1 MSIFSK
7 ILDKL
12 GFGKD
17 DKSSGASAAPA
28 AKSPSF
34 NRTPSE
40 SAAGRG
46 SMAPKGSATKEVDVV
61 AKMDALAAANPEKL
75 DWKMSIVD
83 LLKLLD
89 IDSSRE
95 ARNEMADE
103 LGIPADMKEDSARMN
118 IWLHKTV
125 LKKIADNGGN
135 IPKSL
140 LD

>member
-17 DKSSGASAAPA
+17 DKSSGASTSPA

-40 SAAGRG
+40 SAASRAN
-46 SMAPKGSATKEVDVV
+46 MAPKGSSTNEVDVV
-61 AKMDALAAANPEKL
+61 GKLEALAAANPEKL

-135 IPKSL
+135 VPKSL